1 MDPLLLRYYERELQ
15 FVKEMGAEYAAEF
28 PKIAG
33 RLGIDGI
40 ETSDPYVERLYEG
53 FAFLAAR
60 VQLRIDA
67 DYPRFSQNLLNIVYP
82 QYLAPTPSMAV
93 VQFRPSA
100 IGGFESGAKLERHTM
115 LKANSAASDQT
126 SCTYRTAHDVTMW
139 PIKLSEVEYFSNM
152 ASVADLELP
161 PHVKAKAGLR
171 IRISSLGE
179 QPLNEILMDSLT
191 LYLSGHLARAQ
202 RVYEQLFGASCGFLL
217 RSVKEPAPW
226 SVALPSDSLRQV
238 GFADQ
243 ESLLPTDGRT
253 FSGYRLLREYFAF
266 PERYLFAEFANLGAG
281 LERCQGTEVELII
294 LLDRVDPELEGR
306 LTAEDFSLFCTPAIN
321 LFPKRVDRI
330 HVSQSDREYHVVPD
344 RTRPADFEVFELNSV
359 AGFGT
364 SAEDQQA
371 FLPFY
376 ACNDLTNYPDQAAY
390 FSLRRE
396 GRVLSTRQRRSG
408 PRSSY
413 IGSECFISLVDAKEA
428 PFSSEL
434 KQLELQTL
442 CTNRDLPL
450 RMPVAK
456 GATDF
461 DPDMSAPVDAIKCI
475 KGPTPPKPSLAYGR
489 GETGWRLI
497 NQLSLNYLSL
507 VDDEQKG
514 GASALRELLILYADD
529 NDAAIKKQIEGVR
542 SVRAEQVT
550 RRIPVPGP
558 IAFGKGLQITVVCE
572 EAAFAGTG
580 IFLLGSVLEQF
591 FARYVSINSFT
602 ETVIRSDERGEIMKW
617 PVRIG
622 QRSIA

>member
-1 MDPLLLRYYERELQ
+1 MDPLLLKYYERELQ
-15 FVKEMGAEYAAEF
+15 FVKEMGAEFASEF

-67 DYPRFSQNLLNIVYP
+67 DYPRFSQNLLNVVYP
-82 QYLAPTPSMAV
+82 QYLTPMPSMAI
-93 VQFRPSA
+93 VQFKASA
-100 IGGFESGAKLERHTM
+100 TGGFEAGAKLERHTM
-115 LKANSAASDQT
+115 LKANSAPSDQT
-126 SCTYRTAHDVTMW
+126 ACNYRTAHEVTMW

-152 ASVADLELP
+152 GSVAELELP

-171 IRISSLGE
+171 IRISSMGE
-179 QPLNEILMDSLT
+179 QALNEILMDTLT
-191 LYLSGHLARAQ
+191 VYLSGHAATAQ

-217 RSVKEPAPW
+217 RSVDEPVPW
-226 SVALPSDSLRQV
+226 SMSLPSNSLGQV
-238 GFADQ
+238 GFADEQ
-243 ESLLPTDGRT
+243 SLLPNDGRT
-253 FSGYRLLREYFAF
+253 FSGYRLLREYFSF
-266 PERYLFAEFANLGAG
+266 PERYLFAEVANLGAG
-281 LERCQGTEVELII
+281 LERCQSREVDLII
-294 LLDRVDPELEGR
+294 LLDRIDPELENR
-306 LTAEDFSLFCTPAIN
+306 LTVEDFSLFCSPVIN
-321 LFPKRVDRI
+321 LFPKRADRI
-330 HVSQSDREYHVVPD
+330 HVAQSEVQYHVVPD
-344 RTRPADFEVFELNSV
+344 RTRPADFEVFHIE
-359 AGFGT
+359 AMTGYGT
-364 SAEDQQA
+364 SAEHQQV

-376 ACNDLTNYPDQAAY
+376 ACNDLTNYPDQGAFY
-390 FSLRRE
+390 TVRRE
-396 GRVLSTRQRRSG
+396 RRVLSARQRRSG

-413 IGSECFISLVDAKEA
+413 IGSESFISLVDAKEA

-450 RMPVAK
+450 RMPVGK
-456 GATDF
+456 SATDF
-461 DPDMSAPVDAIKCI
+461 DPDLSAPVDAIKCI
-475 KGPTPPKPSLAYGR
+475 KGPTPPKPSLAYGQ
-489 GETGWRLI
+489 GEAAWRLI

-507 VDDEQKG
+507 IDDEEKG
-514 GASALRELLILYADD
+514 GASALRELLVLYADE
-529 NDAAIKKQIEGVR
+529 NDAGIKKQIEGVR

-558 IAFGKGLQITVVCE
+558 IAFGKGLQITITCE
-572 EAAFAGTG
+572 EAAFAGAG

-602 ETVIRSDERGEIMKW
+602 ETIIRSDERGEIMKW